1 MINSTDSEAPI
12 DMNEALISKDQ
23 MVYTPVNSDDQDD
36 DDNNSQYSGKRS
48 VRLLST
54 SNTII
59 STVEDHPKFNY
70 VLSALCCSYTI
81 AAANEYWVVNW
92 MKMYGVNLPI
102 FNSIVQNASWPLQL
116 FLYRR
121 AVSKLDEPRII
132 TPTMYKNY
140 AFLGTLAAFISLSRM
155 FGLSA
160 LPPTLYVI
168 CANTE
173 IVFETLMTK
182 FILKRAVTWMQIAAV
197 TLVIA
202 AVAISLYDPD
212 NHRYGSG
219 EGTGESRNIIFMGK
233 SSTSFSPKL
242 VF

>member
-1 MINSTDSEAPI
+1 MDTTDKECSSS
-12 DMNEALISKDQ
+12 DMNEVLLEAQSSD
-23 MVYTPVNSDDQDD
+23 YTAVGADDESEDG
-36 DDNNSQYSGKRS
+36 NGSTYSGRRS
-48 VRLLST
+48 DRLMSS
-54 SNTII
+54 SNTVI
-59 STVEDHPKFNY
+59 SAIEDHPKVNY
-70 VLSALCCSYTI
+70 VLGALCCSYTI

-92 MKMYGVNLPI
+92 LKMYGVNLPI

-116 FLYRR
+116 FLYTR

-140 AFLGTLAAFISLSRM
+140 IFLGTLAAFISLSRM

-182 FILKRAVTWMQIAAV
+182 FILKRAVTWLQIFAV
-197 TLVIA
+197 NLVIA

-219 EGTGESRNIIFMGK
+219 EGSGASRNVIFMGK
-233 SSTSFSPKL
+233 L
-242 VF
+242 